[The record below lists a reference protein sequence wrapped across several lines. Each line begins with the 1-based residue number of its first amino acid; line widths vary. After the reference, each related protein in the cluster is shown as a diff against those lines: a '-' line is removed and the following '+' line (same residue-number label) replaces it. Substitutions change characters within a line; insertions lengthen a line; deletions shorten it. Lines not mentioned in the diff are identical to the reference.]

1 MESFYL
7 VLGVG
12 KLSKILKVVST
23 LHCVKKKKE
32 EEEELYSSINP
43 VKGIFLTD
51 YVNNVYFKLIQE
63 LFSTLR
69 KCKNKSEKKL

>member
-7 VLGVG
+7 VLVVG
-12 KLSKILKVVST
+12 ELSKILKVVST
-23 LHCVKKKKE
+23 LRSGKKKKKKK
-32 EEEELYSSINP
+32 ELYSSINT

-51 YVNNVYFKLIQE
+51 YVNTVYFKLIQE

-69 KCKNKSEKKL
+69 KCKKQI